1 MIKILFMIHD
11 LGPGGAEKVL
21 VNLVN
26 NLDKTKFDVTVI
38 SLFGGGVNENNLD
51 KGVHYYSIFK
61 RMIRGNSKIMKF
73 FSPKILHKFCIKDNY
88 DIEVSYLEGSSARI
102 ISGCKNPNTK
112 LISWIHVEQHTKK
125 VAAQSFRTYK
135 ESLDCYNKFDRIISV
150 SESVKEDFE
159 SLYDLKVISD
169 VLYNTNET
177 DNILTLKDEK
187 VEDGIFNENE
197 IKLCG
202 VGKIMPIK
210 GFDKLARIHKKL
222 IEEGFPIHTYILGEG
237 EDKKKIEKYILDN
250 KLERTFT
257 FLGYQK
263 NPYKYVSK
271 CDLFICASTSEGF
284 STAATEAL
292 IVGTPVITTPVAG
305 MVEMLG
311 KKNEYGIISEMS
323 EESLY
328 HCIKKVISDSNLL
341 NHYKTKALERGKDF
355 SKQKTVD
362 AVETYF
368 TNLYK
373 EDIKI

>member
-38 SLFGGGVNENNLD
+38 SLFGGGVNENNLNKD
-51 KGVHYYSIFK
+51 VHYHCIFK

-73 FSPKILHKFCIKDNY
+73 FSPGTLHKFCIKDNY

-102 ISGCKNPNTK
+102 ISGCKNLDTK
-112 LISWIHVEQHTKK
+112 LISWIHVEEHTKK

-159 SLYDLKVISD
+159 SLYDLKVKSD

-187 VEDGIFNENE
+187 VEDGIFNDNE

-210 GFDKLARIHKKL
+210 GFDKLAHIHKKL
-222 IEEGFPIHTYILGEG
+222 IEEGFPVHTYILGEG
-237 EDKKKIEKYILDN
+237 VDKKKIEKYILDN

-257 FLGYQK
+257 FLGYQT

-311 KKNEYGIISEMS
+311 KENEYGIISEMS

-328 HCIKKVISDSNLL
+328 HCIKKVISDSTLL
-341 NHYKTKALERGKDF
+341 NYYKTKALERGKDF

-373 EDIKI
+373 ED

>member
-51 KGVHYYSIFK
+51 KGVHYHSIFK

-73 FSPKILHKFCIKDNY
+73 FSPKTLHKFCIKDNY

-102 ISGCKNPNTK
+102 ISGCRNPNTK

-135 ESLDCYNKFDRIISV
+135 ESLDCYNKFDKVVCV

-159 SLYDLKVISD
+159 SLYDLKVKAD

-177 DNILTLKDEK
+177 GKILTLKDDK
-187 VEDGIFNENE
+187 VEDGIFNNDE

-222 IEEGFPIHTYILGEG
+222 IDDGFNVHTYILGDG
-237 EDKKKIEKYILDN
+237 MDKEKIEKYISDN
-250 KLERTFT
+250 KLENTFT
-257 FLGYQK
+257 FLGYQT

-311 KKNEYGIISEMS
+311 KENEYGIISEMS

-328 HCIKKVISDSNLL
+328 HCIKKVISDSTLL
-341 NHYKTKALERGKDF
+341 NYYKTKALERGKDF

-373 EDIKI
+373 ED

>member
-51 KGVHYYSIFK
+51 KDVHYHSIFK

-73 FSPKILHKFCIKDNY
+73 FSPKTLHKFCIKDNY

>member
-73 FSPKILHKFCIKDNY
+73 FSPKTLHKFCIKDNY

-102 ISGCKNPNTK
+102 ISGCKKPNTK

>member
-73 FSPKILHKFCIKDNY
+73 FSPKTLHKFCIKDNY

-355 SKQKTVD
+355 SKQKTDD

>member
-38 SLFGGGVNENNLD
+38 SLFGGGVNENNLGKD
-51 KGVHYYSIFK
+51 VHYHSIFK

-73 FSPKILHKFCIKDNY
+73 FSPKTLHKFCIKDNY

-237 EDKKKIEKYILDN
+237 ADKKKIEKYILDN

-368 TNLYK
+368 INLYK
-373 EDIKI
+373 ED

>member
-38 SLFGGGVNENNLD
+38 SLFGGGVNENNLHKD
-51 KGVHYYSIFK
+51 VHYHSIFK

-73 FSPKILHKFCIKDNY
+73 FSPKTLHKFCIKDNY

-125 VAAQSFRTYK
+125 VAVQSFRTYK
-135 ESLDCYNKFDRIISV
+135 ESLNCYNKFDKVVCV

-159 SLYDLKVISD
+159 SLYDLKVKAD

-177 DNILTLKDEK
+177 DKILTLKDDK
-187 VEDGIFNENE
+187 VEDGIFNNDE

-222 IEEGFPIHTYILGEG
+222 IEEDFPIHTYILGEG
-237 EDKKKIEKYILDN
+237 ADKKKIEKYILDN

-257 FLGYQK
+257 FLGYQT

-311 KKNEYGIISEMS
+311 KENEYGIISEMS

-328 HCIKKVISDSNLL
+328 HCIKKVISDSTLL
-341 NHYKTKALERGKDF
+341 NYYKTKALERGKDF

-373 EDIKI
+373 ED

>member
-38 SLFGGGVNENNLD
+38 SLFGGGVNENNLNKD
-51 KGVHYYSIFK
+51 VHYHYIFK

-73 FSPKILHKFCIKDNY
+73 FSPGTLHKFCIKDNY

-102 ISGCKNPNTK
+102 ISGCKNLDTK
-112 LISWIHVEQHTKK
+112 LISWIHVEEHTKK

-159 SLYDLKVISD
+159 SLYDLKVKSD

-187 VEDGIFNENE
+187 VEDGIFNDNE

-210 GFDKLARIHKKL
+210 GFDKLAHIHKKL
-222 IEEGFPIHTYILGEG
+222 IEEGFPVHTYILGEG
-237 EDKKKIEKYILDN
+237 VDKKKIEKYILDN

-257 FLGYQK
+257 FLGYQT

-311 KKNEYGIISEMS
+311 KENEYGIISEMS

-328 HCIKKVISDSNLL
+328 HCIKKVISDSTLL
-341 NHYKTKALERGKDF
+341 NYYKTKALERGKDF

-373 EDIKI
+373 ED

>member
-1 MIKILFMIHD
+1 MIKILVMIHD

-73 FSPKILHKFCIKDNY
+73 FSPKTLHKFCIKDNY

-135 ESLDCYNKFDRIISV
+135 ESLDGYNKFDRIISV

-323 EESLY
+323 
-328 HCIKKVISDSNLL
+328 
-341 NHYKTKALERGKDF
+341 
-355 SKQKTVD
+355 
-362 AVETYF
+362 
-368 TNLYK
+368 
-373 EDIKI
+373 

>member
-73 FSPKILHKFCIKDNY
+73 FSPKTLHKFCIKDNY

>member
-51 KGVHYYSIFK
+51 KGVHYHSIFK

-73 FSPKILHKFCIKDNY
+73 FSPKTLHKFCIKYNY
-88 DIEVSYLEGSSARI
+88 DIEVSYLEGPSARI
-102 ISGCKNPNTK
+102 ISGCSNPNTK
-112 LISWIHVEQHTKK
+112 LISWIHVEQHTRK

-135 ESLDCYNKFDRIISV
+135 ESLDCYNKFDKVVCV

-159 SLYDLKVISD
+159 SLYDLKVKAD

-177 DNILTLKDEK
+177 DKIITLKDDK
-187 VEDGIFNENE
+187 VEDGLFNNDE

-222 IEEGFPIHTYILGEG
+222 IDDGFNVHTYILGDGMDRE
-237 EDKKKIEKYILDN
+237 KIAKYISDN
-250 KLERTFT
+250 KLENTFT
-257 FLGYQK
+257 FLGYQT

-271 CDLFICASTSEGF
+271 CNLFICASTSEGF

-305 MVEMLG
+305 MKEMLG
-311 KKNEYGIISEMS
+311 KNNEYGLISEMS

-328 HCIKKVISDSNLL
+328 NCVKKVISDKGLL
-341 NHYKTKALERGKDF
+341 THYKDKALERGKDF
-355 SKQKTVD
+355 SKKKTVD
-362 AVETYF
+362 AVEKYF
-368 TNLYK
+368 SVLVNK
-373 EDIKI
+373 

>member
-292 IVGTPVITTPVAG
+292 IVGTPVRTTPVAG

>member
-51 KGVHYYSIFK
+51 KCVHYHSIFK

-73 FSPKILHKFCIKDNY
+73 FSPKTLHKFCIKDNY

-102 ISGCKNPNTK
+102 ISGCRNPNTK

-125 VAAQSFRTYK
+125 VAAQSFLTYK
-135 ESLDCYNKFDRIISV
+135 ESLDCYNKFDKVVCV

-159 SLYDLKVISD
+159 SLYDLKVKAD

-177 DNILTLKDEK
+177 DKILTLKDDK
-187 VEDGIFNENE
+187 VEDGIFNNDE

-210 GFDKLARIHKKL
+210 GFDKLARIHKRL
-222 IEEGFPIHTYILGEG
+222 IDDGFNVHTYILGDG
-237 EDKKKIEKYILDN
+237 MDKEKIEKYISDN
-250 KLERTFT
+250 KLENTFT
-257 FLGYQK
+257 FLGYQT

-311 KKNEYGIISEMS
+311 KENEYGIISEMS

-328 HCIKKVISDSNLL
+328 HCIKKVISDSTLL
-341 NHYKTKALERGKDF
+341 NYYKTKALERGKDF

-368 TNLYK
+368 TNLHK
-373 EDIKI
+373 ED